1 MNPKAVVTRRPPG
14 ITLDALEEIADVWLW
29 EEDRPIERSEL
40 ADQIRDATGLYSM
53 LTDTVDADLLE
64 LAPSLIVISNMAVGV
79 DNIDLG
85 ACAQRGIA
93 VGHTPDVLTDSTA
106 DIAWMLIMASSR
118 RMQEGI
124 EFVRSGNWGDWHPEG
139 LLGRD
144 IARST
149 LGIIGMG
156 RIGEAIAA
164 RSTGFGMDVLY
175 SSRSRNER
183 VELETGAVRVELAE
197 LLARSDHVVVAVP
210 LAPETVHMI
219 GAEELD
225 RMKESANLVNIARG
239 AVVDSDALFEALSKG
254 VIRCA
259 GLDVTDPEP
268 LPSDH
273 RLLTLPNCTVIPH
286 MGSATWETRTA
297 MADLAMANLIAGLTG
312 QAMPHRVPG
321 T

>member
-1 MNPKAVVTRRPPG
+1 MG
-14 ITLDALEEIADVWLW
+14 ALEEIADVWLW
-29 EEDRPIERSEL
+29 AEDRPIERSEL
-40 ADQIRDATGLYSM
+40 ARRIADATGLYSM
-53 LTDTVDADLLE
+53 LTDTVDAELLE
-64 LAPSLIVISNMAVGV
+64 LAPSLTVVSNMAVGV

-85 ACAQRGIA
+85 ACAELGIA

-106 DIAWMLIMASSR
+106 DIAWMLLMASSR
-118 RMQEGI
+118 RMQEGV
-124 EFVRSGNWGDWHPEG
+124 EFVRSGNWGDWDPEG

-144 IARST
+144 VARST

-175 SSRSRNER
+175 SSRSRSDR
-183 VELETGAVRVELAE
+183 VEAEIGAVRVDLAE
-197 LLARSDHVVVAVP
+197 LLTRSDHVVAAVA
-210 LAPETVHMI
+210 LASETVHMI
-219 GAEELD
+219 GREELEL
-225 RMKESANLVNIARG
+225 MKESANLVNIARG
-239 AVVDSDALFEALSKG
+239 AVVDTDALYEALSNG

-268 LPSDH
+268 LPADH

-321 T
+321 I

>member
-1 MNPKAVVTRRPPG
+1 MKPKVVVTRRPPG
-14 ITLDALEEIADVWLW
+14 ITLDALEEVADVWLW
-29 EEDRPIERSEL
+29 AEDRPIERSEL
-40 ADQIRDATGLYSM
+40 ADRITDATGLYSM
-53 LTDTVDADLLE
+53 LTDTVDAELLE
-64 LAPSLIVISNMAVGV
+64 LAPSLAVVSNMAVGV

-85 ACAQRGIA
+85 ACAERGIA

-124 EFVRSGNWGDWHPEG
+124 EFVRSGNWGDWNPEG

-144 IARST
+144 IAGST
-149 LGIIGMG
+149 LGIVGMG
-156 RIGEAIAA
+156 RIGEAITS
-164 RSTGFGMDVLY
+164 RSAGFGMEVLY
-175 SSRSRNER
+175 SSRSRNDRVESDTGAAR
-183 VELETGAVRVELAE
+183 VELGE

-210 LAPETVHMI
+210 LAPETLHMI
-219 GAEELD
+219 GAKEFGL
-225 RMKESANLVNIARG
+225 MKESANLVNIARG
-239 AVVDSDALFEALSKG
+239 AVVDSDALFEALSNG

-268 LPSDH
+268 LPPDH

-312 QAMPHRVPG
+312 QPMPHRVPG